1 MTAYYYII
9 YIIPVSAIVFMLLLE
24 FNKRKAAI
32 ATLTVFAV
40 IFMVLAVNA
49 SMLTHGESGRRVP
62 SPMHLQS
69 EDFKTEG
76 TIRVAEK
83 DSRFYFGQL
92 KVYENGSMKYCNMHF
107 DNQGRLTGDE
117 NALRYKEDIYRTLK
131 TFKLYGEFTGS
142 SLSYERIEKLQADE
156 AKQKER
162 IESFFSV
169 KMFVLL
175 IIMLAAAVLAHL
187 AIYYYMVVVKRKKSI
202 SSMRAMDL

>member
-1 MTAYYYII
+1 MNVFYYII
-9 YIIPVSAIVFMLLLE
+9 YIIPISAIVFMLLLE

-40 IFMVLAVNA
+40 VFTVMSINA
-49 SMLTHGESGRRVP
+49 SMLTHGESGRLVP

-92 KVYENGSMKYCNMHF
+92 KVYENGSMKYCDMHF
-107 DNQGRLTGDE
+107 DNQSRLTGDE

-156 AKQKER
+156 ARQKER
-162 IESFFSV
+162 RESFFSV
-169 KMFVLL
+169 KMFVIL

>member
-49 SMLTHGESGRRVP
+49 SMLTHGESGRLMP

-76 TIRVAEK
+76 TIPVAEK

-107 DNQGRLTGDE
+107 DNHGRLTGDE

-131 TFKLYGEFTGS
+131 TFKLYGKFTGS

-156 AKQKER
+156 AKQKAR

>member
-9 YIIPVSAIVFMLLLE
+9 YMIPISAIVFMLLLE

-49 SMLTHGESGRRVP
+49 SMLTHGESGRLMP

-76 TIRVAEK
+76 TIPVAEK

-107 DNQGRLTGDE
+107 GRLTGDE

>member
-9 YIIPVSAIVFMLLLE
+9 YIIPISAIVFMLLLE

-40 IFMVLAVNA
+40 AFTVLSVNA
-49 SMLTHGESGRRVP
+49 SMLTHGESGRLVS
-62 SPMHLQS
+62 SPMYLQS
-69 EDFKTEG
+69 EDFKTDG
-76 TIRVAEK
+76 TIPVAEK
-83 DSRFYFGQL
+83 DSRLCFGQL
-92 KVYENGSMKYCNMHF
+92 KVYENGSMKYYNMHF

-117 NALRYKEDIYRTLK
+117 NALRYKDDIYRTLK
-131 TFKLYGEFTGS
+131 TFKLDGKFTGS

-156 AKQKER
+156 ARQKER
-162 IESFFSV
+162 RESFFSV

-187 AIYYYMVVVKRKKSI
+187 VIYYYMVVVKRKKSI

>member
-9 YIIPVSAIVFMLLLE
+9 YIIPVSAIVFILLLE

-49 SMLTHGESGRRVP
+49 SMLTHGESGRLMP

-76 TIRVAEK
+76 TIPVAEK

-107 DNQGRLTGDE
+107 DNHGRLTGDE

-131 TFKLYGEFTGS
+131 TFKLCGEFTGS

-156 AKQKER
+156 ARQKER
-162 IESFFSV
+162 RESFFSV

>member
-1 MTAYYYII
+1 MNVFYYII

-40 IFMVLAVNA
+40 VFTVLSVNA
-49 SMLTHGESGRRVP
+49 SLLTHGESGRLVS
-62 SPMHLQS
+62 SPMYLQP

-76 TIRVAEK
+76 TIPAAEK
-83 DSRFYFGQL
+83 DGRFCFRQL
-92 KVYENGSMKYCNMHF
+92 KVYENGSMKYYDMHF

-117 NALRYKEDIYRTLK
+117 NALRYKEDIYQTLRTF
-131 TFKLYGEFTGS
+131 TLYGKFTGS

-156 AKQKER
+156 AVQKEQR
-162 IESFFSV
+162 EKIFSV

-175 IIMLAAAVLAHL
+175 IIILAASVLAHL
-187 AIYYYMVVVKRKKSI
+187 AIYYYMVVVKKKKSI

>member
-9 YIIPVSAIVFMLLLE
+9 YMIPVSAIVFMLLLE

-32 ATLTVFAV
+32 AALAVFAV
-40 IFMVLAVNA
+40 AFTVLAVNA
-49 SMLTHGESGRRVP
+49 SMLTHVESGRLVS

-76 TIRVAEK
+76 TIPVAEK

-92 KVYENGSMKYCNMHF
+92 KVYENGSMKYYNMHF
-107 DNQGRLTGDE
+107 DDQGRLTGDE

-131 TFKLYGEFTGS
+131 TFKLDGKFTGS

-156 AKQKER
+156 AVQKEQR
-162 IESFFSV
+162 ERFFSV
-169 KMFVLL
+169 KTFVLL
-175 IIMLAAAVLAHL
+175 IVMLAAAVLAHL

-202 SSMRAMDL
+202 SSMRVTDL

>member
-9 YIIPVSAIVFMLLLE
+9 YMIPISAIVFMLLLE

-40 IFMVLAVNA
+40 VFTVMSINA
-49 SMLTHGESGRRVP
+49 SMLTHGESGRLVP

-76 TIRVAEK
+76 TIPVAEK

-142 SLSYERIEKLQADE
+142 SLSYERIEKLQ
-156 AKQKER
+156 KER